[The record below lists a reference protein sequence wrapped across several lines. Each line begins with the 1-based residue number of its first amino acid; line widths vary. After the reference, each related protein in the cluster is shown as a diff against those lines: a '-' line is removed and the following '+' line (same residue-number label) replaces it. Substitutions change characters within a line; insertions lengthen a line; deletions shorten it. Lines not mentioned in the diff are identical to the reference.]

1 MHLPRQFTPETRR
14 WAQDGLTDPRIKVF
28 VGLRGSNTTEC
39 LLAVRD
45 GLRARGVDESRLVV
59 IDFEDPRFR
68 RLKTASDVLAYLD
81 RLPKAAAPRYLFLVS
96 ACRVIHHAALLRTL
110 QGRSDEWNVWLAA
123 STAHV
128 TGEGNPFVPYPWM
141 TVRRIWADIDVV
153 RTPEE
158 SSSVWGQCY
167 LDAVA
172 RSMRSPDVRA
182 LGSILEFISDH
193 LGERTTLREI
203 AKSLDAFGYGLSANS
218 VRFYRQVLEQCFIV
232 DASESFDV
240 FERCVLP
247 KGGVRLF
254 WTDLDLRAWRFGAAE
269 TFEPERVALNR
280 LYLNLRRAYENV
292 YTPIGC
298 EADFVT
304 VEADGKLR
312 TWSVNEE
319 ESLAIRE
326 FRAFYGGGGYHGMSC
341 GHKVSRRDSCCDEI

>member
-1 MHLPRQFTPETRR
+1 MHLPPARFSLDGCP
-14 WAQDGLTDPRIKVF
+14 WALDGLTDPRVKVF
-28 VGLRGSNTTEC
+28 AGLRGSDTTGH

-45 GLRARGVDESRLVV
+45 GLRWRGVDESRLVV
-59 IDFEDPRFR
+59 IDFENPRFR
-68 RLKTASDVLAYLD
+68 RLKTAADVLDYLGQLAKSD
-81 RLPKAAAPRYLFLVS
+81 ELRYLFLVS
-96 ACRVIHHAALLRTL
+96 VCRVMHHAELLRTL
-110 QGRSDEWNVWLAA
+110 QKRSDEWNVWLAA

-141 TVRRIWADIDVV
+141 TVRRVWTDIDVV

-158 SSSVWGQCY
+158 ASAVWGQCF

-203 AKSLDAFGYGLSANS
+203 AKSLEGFGYGLSANS

-232 DASESFDV
+232 DVSETFDV
-240 FERCVLP
+240 FARCVLP

-269 TFEPERVALNR
+269 TFEPERVAL
-280 LYLNLRRAYENV
+280 LVL
-292 YTPIGC
+292 
-298 EADFVT
+298 
-304 VEADGKLR
+304 
-312 TWSVNEE
+312 
-319 ESLAIRE
+319 
-326 FRAFYGGGGYHGMSC
+326 
-341 GHKVSRRDSCCDEI
+341 